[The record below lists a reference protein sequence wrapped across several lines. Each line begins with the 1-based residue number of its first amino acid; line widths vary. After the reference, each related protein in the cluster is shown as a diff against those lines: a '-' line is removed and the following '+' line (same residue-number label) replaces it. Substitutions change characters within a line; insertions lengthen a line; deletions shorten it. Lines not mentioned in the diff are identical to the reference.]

1 MTQCAGIK
9 ADGEPC
15 GGIAKAGS
23 DWCPAHDPA
32 RREARR
38 QAASKAAKSKGGDG
52 LRVCKERVRE
62 LYREIHAGEVD
73 PKSGAVLTQLAN
85 TEARIL
91 DLEHRHRHDKQLLMT
106 REQLDEDVSIVLD
119 ILSRHVRDPKTL
131 KAIHKEIQ
139 AVRHK
144 IQSV

>member
-38 QAASKAAKSKGGDG
+38 RAASKAARSKRGGE
-52 LRVCKERVRE
+52 LQVLKKRVRE

-73 PKSGAVLTQLAN
+73 CKSGAMLTQLTN

-91 DLEHRHRHDKQLLMT
+91 DLEHRHRHDKRLLLS
-106 REQLDEDVSIVLD
+106 REQFVEQAWTVLD
-119 ILSRHVRDPKTL
+119 IMSRHVRDPKARR
-131 KAIHKEIQ
+131 AIRKEIQ
-139 AVRHK
+139 EVIGK
-144 IQSV
+144 VENV

>member
-38 QAASKAAKSKGGDG
+38 RAASKAARSKRGGE
-52 LRVCKERVRE
+52 LQVLKKRVRE
-62 LYREIHAGEVD
+62 LYRGIHAGEVD
-73 PKSGAVLTQLAN
+73 PRSGAVLTQLAN

-91 DLEHRHRHDKQLLMT
+91 DLEHRHRHDKQLLIT
-106 REQLDEDVSIVLD
+106 REQLDEEVSIVLD
-119 ILSRHVRDPKTL
+119 ILRRHVRDPKAL
-131 KAIHKEIQ
+131 HAIRKEIQ
-139 AVRHK
+139 EVIGK
-144 IQSV
+144 VENV

>member
-32 RREARR
+32 RRQARR
-38 QAASKAAKSKGGDG
+38 RAASKTARNKRGGE
-52 LRVCKERVRE
+52 LQVLKKRVRE

-73 PKSGAVLTQLAN
+73 CKSGAVLTSSPTPKLASWILN
-85 TEARIL
+85 TATGTTN
-91 DLEHRHRHDKQLLMT
+91 DYC
-106 REQLDEDVSIVLD
+106 
-119 ILSRHVRDPKTL
+119 
-131 KAIHKEIQ
+131 
-139 AVRHK
+139 
-144 IQSV
+144 

>member
-38 QAASKAAKSKGGDG
+38 QAASKAARNKRGGE
-52 LRVCKERVRE
+52 LQVLKKRVRE

-73 PKSGAVLTQLAN
+73 CKSGAVLTQLAN

-91 DLEHRHRHDKQLLMT
+91 DLEHRHQYDKRLLLS
-106 REQLDEDVSIVLD
+106 REQAAEEARRVLD
-119 ILSRHVRDPKTL
+119 IMSRHVKDPKAL
-131 KAIHKEIQ
+131 RAIRKEIGDIIDELEN
-139 AVRHK
+139 V
-144 IQSV
+144 